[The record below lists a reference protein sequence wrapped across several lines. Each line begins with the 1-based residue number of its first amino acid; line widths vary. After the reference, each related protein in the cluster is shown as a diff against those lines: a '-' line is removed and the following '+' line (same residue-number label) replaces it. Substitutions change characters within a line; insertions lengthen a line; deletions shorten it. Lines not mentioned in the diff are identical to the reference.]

1 MTQSVFLVG
10 NGYNLFLRDYYRGLD
25 IELSQAIER
34 TCNLWNGFAN
44 ALSPLVGQAPPPV
57 AREIRDNDLNS
68 EQTAQL
74 LYDILD
80 FATGMQAF
88 TNNTSLRERVGM
100 SGCTGVCVDSLESL
114 LDSTLYDTIRQ
125 FVNDETQG
133 IYGRLFSA
141 ASTGDLPS
149 LQGLFSSISDRT
161 SLFTTNYDGLFD
173 ITLGFEGFQPER
185 NRFAYKDGFGNVD
198 DLPGLYFPS
207 PNSANDN
214 LEHGLRAHLHGSYKF
229 IQERTTEGFRM
240 CRKIRRSEYG
250 TLDPL
255 LSTAVPVLVF
265 DAPSRKR
272 TRIDRFPVLM
282 TYYAAFE
289 HTLLRASTLV
299 IFGQSLANDPHLS
312 ATIWSNWI
320 DRPDGVTRPNG
331 GSTDAT
337 TTRRLVVVD
346 KDPDAVLATLAS
358 SRGLTAEQLAC
369 QLDYRPVST
378 ASVASINLVVDSLRP
393 LLTE

>member
-10 NGYNLFLRDYYRGLD
+10 NGYNLFLRDYYRERD
-25 IELSQAIER
+25 IELSRAIER
-34 TCNLWNGFAN
+34 TCNLWDSFAN
-44 ALSPLVGQAPPPV
+44 TLSPLVGEAPRPV
-57 AREIRDNDLNS
+57 AREIHDNNLNS

-74 LYDILD
+74 LYDMLD

-88 TNNTSLRERVGM
+88 TTNTSLRKRVGM
-100 SGCTGVCVDSLESL
+100 SGCTHVCVDSLESL
-114 LDSTLYDTIRQ
+114 LDSTLHKIIRQ
-125 FVNDETQG
+125 FMDDEAHG

-141 ASTGDLPS
+141 ASPGDLPS
-149 LQGLFSSISDRT
+149 LQGLFSSIRDRT

-173 ITLGFEGFQPER
+173 ITLGFEGFQPEG
-185 NRFAYKDGFGNVD
+185 NGFAYKDGFGNVD
-198 DLPGLYFPS
+198 DLSGLYFPS
-207 PNSANDN
+207 PNSASGN

-240 CRKIRRSEYG
+240 CRKIRQSEYSD
-250 TLDPL
+250 LDVL
-255 LSTAVPVLVF
+255 LSEAVPVLVF

-272 TRIDRFPVLM
+272 SRIDRFPVLM

-320 DRPDGVTRPNG
+320 DSHDGVTRPNG
-331 GSTDAT
+331 GSTNAT

-346 KDPDAVLATLAS
+346 KDPDAVLATLAG
-358 SRGLTAEQLAC
+358 SRGFTADQLAC
-369 QLDYRPVST
+369 RLDYRPVST
-378 ASVASINLVVDSLRP
+378 ASVASIDLVVDSLKP

>member
-1 MTQSVFLVG
+1 MAQSVFLIG
-10 NGYNLFLRDYYRGLD
+10 NGYNLFLRDYYRERD
-25 IELSQAIER
+25 IDLSQAIER
-34 TCNLWNGFAN
+34 TCSLWNSFAN
-44 ALSPLVGQAPPPV
+44 ALSPLVGQTPPPV

-74 LYDILD
+74 LYDMLD

-88 TNNTSLRERVGM
+88 TSDTSLRKSVEVP
-100 SGCTGVCVDSLESL
+100 GCTGVCVNSLESL
-114 LDSTLYDTIRQ
+114 LDSTLYNTIHQ
-125 FVNDETQG
+125 FVDDETQG

-141 ASTGDLPS
+141 ASPGDLQG
-149 LQGLFSSISDRT
+149 LQRLFSSISNRT

-173 ITLGFEGFQPER
+173 ITLGFEGFQQER
-185 NRFAYKDGFGNVD
+185 NEFTYKDGFGSID

-207 PNSANDN
+207 PNSACDN
-214 LEHGLRAHLHGSYKF
+214 LEHGLRAHLHGSYNF
-229 IQERTTEGFRM
+229 IQERTTDGFRM
-240 CRKIRRSEYG
+240 CRKIRRREYG
-250 TLDPL
+250 VLDRL
-255 LSTAVPVLVF
+255 LSAAVPVLVF

-289 HTLLRASTLV
+289 HSLLHASTLV

-320 DRPDGVTRPNG
+320 DSHDGMSRSSSS
-331 GSTDAT
+331 STDAT
-337 TTRRLVVVD
+337 MTRHLVVVD
-346 KDPDAVLATLAS
+346 KDPNAVLTTLAGY
-358 SRGLTAEQLAC
+358 RGFAADQLAC
-369 QLDYRPVST
+369 RLDYRPVST
-378 ASVASINLVVDSLRP
+378 ASVVSINLVVDSLRP